1 MPGLRVNTSLPAM
14 SVPRALRHETKKWT
28 VLGAGARKRTGL
40 LAPGRVDE
48 RNMTRTPGKTCAGQ
62 GI

>member
-1 MPGLRVNTSLPAM
+1 M